1 MCENNAMPE
10 VGNSQDAT
18 AARIYGLALVA
29 GVLLIIFG
37 DTSPVEASGFVSPF
51 LVMFE
56 QRR

>member
-1 MCENNAMPE
+1 MCENNAVPE
-10 VGNSQDAT
+10 VSNGYDHI
-18 AARIYGLALVA
+18 AARMYGLALVA
-29 GVLLIIFG
+29 GVLLIVFG

>member
-10 VGNSQDAT
+10 VSNVHDAA

-37 DTSPVEASGFVSPF
+37 DTSPVEASGVVSPF
-51 LVMFE
+51 LVRFE

>member
-1 MCENNAMPE
+1 MCEKNAVPE
-10 VGNSQDAT
+10 VSNGHDAA
-18 AARIYGLALVA
+18 AARMYGLALVA

>member
-1 MCENNAMPE
+1 MTE
-10 VGNSQDAT
+10 VSNRHDPT

-29 GVLLIIFG
+29 GVLLILFG
-37 DTSPVEASGFVSPF
+37 NINPVEAAGFVTPF

>member
-1 MCENNAMPE
+1 MCDNNAVPE
-10 VGNSQDAT
+10 VSNGHDAT

-37 DTSPVEASGFVSPF
+37 DNSPVEASGFVSPF

>member
-1 MCENNAMPE
+1 MSENNAVPE
-10 VGNSQDAT
+10 VSHRDDST

-51 LVMFE
+51 LVMYE

>member
-1 MCENNAMPE
+1 MTE
-10 VGNSQDAT
+10 VSNRHDPA

-37 DTSPVEASGFVSPF
+37 NISPVEAAGFVSPF

>member
-1 MCENNAMPE
+1 MCDNNAVPE
-10 VGNSQDAT
+10 VSNGDDAT

-37 DTSPVEASGFVSPF
+37 NTSPVEASGFVSPF

>member
-1 MCENNAMPE
+1 MCENNAVPE
-10 VGNSQDAT
+10 VSNGRDAT

-29 GVLLIIFG
+29 GALLIVFG

>member
-1 MCENNAMPE
+1 MCENNAVPE
-10 VGNSQDAT
+10 VGDGRDAA
-18 AARIYGLALVA
+18 AARMYGLALVA

-37 DTSPVEASGFVSPF
+37 DTSPADTSGFVSPF

>member
-1 MCENNAMPE
+1 MCENTATTE
-10 VGNSQDAT
+10 VSHGHDPT

-29 GVLLIIFG
+29 GVLLILFG

>member
-1 MCENNAMPE
+1 MCQNSPRAE
-10 VGNSQDAT
+10 VDNGHDHT
-18 AARIYGLALVA
+18 AARIYGLSLVA